1 MIFRIEI
8 NLKIYYIV
16 LIVLYGYNYYKF
28 MKEINKISGLNF
40 GDFDFKFE

>member
-16 LIVLYGYNYYKF
+16 LFYMNIIIINLL
-28 MKEINKISGLNF
+28 KEINKIIGLNF

>member
-16 LIVLYGYNYYKF
+16 LFYMNIIIINLI
-28 MKEINKISGLNF
+28 KEINKIIGWNF
-40 GDFDFKFE
+40 GDFYFKFE